1 MIYRRR
7 RQSSDQLENIIP
19 LVRREIRHRRSTA
32 QGGGV
37 GRGGRPGMTARY
49 GGRD

>member
-1 MIYRRR
+1 MIFRRR

-19 LVRREIRHRRSTA
+19 LAELVRREIRHRRSTA
-32 QGGGV
+32 QGGG
-37 GRGGRPGMTARY
+37 RPGMTARY